1 MSSNNKKKKHPFKDS
16 LLAAGGTFI
25 VSIIIFIASEFLLR
39 SVAFLLGLIFLL
51 VIILVGI
58 LFDIIGTAVAAAEE
72 SALNAKAA
80 KKVPGAREG
89 VYLIKNADKVANF
102 CNDVI
107 GDICGTVS
115 GAIGAA
121 LVFQVLASHP
131 TWNDLF
137 LSSVMGG
144 LVAALTVGGKAY
156 GKSFAIGN
164 STEIIFFTGKLLKR
178 IKSFFGV
185 NFFR

>member
-1 MSSNNKKKKHPFKDS
+1 LSSNNKKKKHPFKDS
-16 LLAAGGTFI
+16 LLVAGGTFI

>member
-1 MSSNNKKKKHPFKDS
+1 M
-16 LLAAGGTFI
+16 
-25 VSIIIFIASEFLLR
+25 
-39 SVAFLLGLIFLL
+39 
-51 VIILVGI
+51 IILVGI

-137 LSSVMGG
+137 KFCHGWIGSGFNCRW
-144 LVAALTVGGKAY
+144 
-156 GKSFAIGN
+156 KS
-164 STEIIFFTGKLLKR
+164 LW
-178 IKSFFGV
+178 
-185 NFFR
+185 